1 MKKNVI
7 PNKILQDDILKIFT
21 DGASRGNPGKSSWA
35 FAFYKNDEEDCV
47 YHEAK
52 YMGEGTNNKAEYEA
66 IIHALDKASGYT
78 RKKVEV
84 YSDSELV
91 IKQINGDYRVK
102 KDHLKEKLDKVLQL
116 RLRFESIEFY
126 NVRRGN
132 KNIQYCDTL
141 CNQEL
146 DKFTA

>member
-1 MKKNVI
+1 MKKNTS
-7 PNKILQDDILKIFT
+7 PNKILQEDILIIFT
-21 DGASRGNPGKSSWA
+21 DGASRGNPSKSAWA
-35 FAFYKNDEEDCV
+35 FAFYKNDEEDCI

-84 YSDSELV
+84 FSDSELV

-102 KDHLKEKLDKVLQL
+102 KDHLKEKL
-116 RLRFESIEFY
+116 ESIAI
-126 NVRRGN
+126 
-132 KNIQYCDTL
+132 KTKI
-141 CNQEL
+141 
-146 DKFTA
+146 